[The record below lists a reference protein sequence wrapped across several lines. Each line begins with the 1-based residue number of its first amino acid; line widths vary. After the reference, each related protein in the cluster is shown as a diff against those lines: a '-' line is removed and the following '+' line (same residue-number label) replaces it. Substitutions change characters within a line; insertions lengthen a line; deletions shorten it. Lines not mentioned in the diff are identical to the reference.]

1 MYYST
6 FQIYSVQLTLS
17 VKVSL
22 VVKDTMGKRKMSEKV
37 IHIIKE
43 FGIQSVLGW
52 NTVKCYMLQ
61 GV

>member
-43 FGIQSVLGW
+43 LGIQSVLG
-52 NTVKCYMLQ
+52 
-61 GV
+61 